1 MTRRKGPVRVRAGVI
16 LAVLTLAA
24 ACGDD
29 DLFDIDPDLREGS
42 GRIWEIPAPGLPE
55 AYDFFASRRLFLGSG
70 EIGPGLGD
78 VFLDGVTGSTD
89 VRLRSISSFLRAE
102 PSHAVEI
109 RDLGPVDF
117 AGLGEVPLDG
127 YVSSEDSIGVQIV
140 EGHVYALRIV
150 RSALDPNFGKL
161 LARAVGTT
169 DGGPD
174 AQYLDFD
181 FVVQVQPGNPRF
193 EED

>member
-1 MTRRKGPVRVRAGVI
+1 
-16 LAVLTLAA
+16 
-24 ACGDD
+24 
-29 DLFDIDPDLREGS
+29 
-42 GRIWEIPAPGLPE
+42 
-55 AYDFFASRRLFLGSG
+55 
-70 EIGPGLGD
+70 
-78 VFLDGVTGSTD
+78 
-89 VRLRSISSFLRAE
+89 
-102 PSHAVEI
+102 
-109 RDLGPVDF
+109 VDF